1 MFFILLQFL
10 LLTATSAGWAAI
22 LKRLLKI
29 ESPWSLSLTTLLFG
43 AGFAVQILLLQNLVY
58 CNIPVQTAFALPAA
72 IGFYG
77 VFLLVRNLPP
87 LSPSDRNRAAA
98 VLAAVFFVQVFSALV
113 ESPSFFYGK
122 GHTDQFNYTVL
133 SQFILTQPFHST
145 AADIHLQP
153 WLTRTH
159 EFKEWRIGQAVAQ
172 AYAASL
178 SFSNTKEAYAGIS
191 SFCLALLALVT
202 YSLARAL
209 AIPANLSV
217 TAALWTG
224 LAPALTRYH
233 LEGFLSQSVSLFVLP
248 FLGLWARTTT
258 RKPGYAI
265 ALPAIALAYLL
276 VCYVELLPVGLVAFA
291 ALAVYLLS
299 RDGVRR
305 LAPSIAAVLLS
316 ILLVPYALV
325 SSFNFLIIQLERAGQ
340 RPQSVEAQAGLAGT
354 IPGWIQGLVG
364 FPFLVYPLQL
374 LTALT
379 LTGLAGFAIY
389 KSSRRTGAFLSALL
403 APPVLILAYLFLQT
417 PLAKYPFSK
426 LQDSYVYLWI
436 LLPVAGLSRL
446 RQPQPALIFTA
457 VLTLFAALGSYNHNL
472 PILQHAGILQTLQSK
487 ETVASINYAESHRG
501 RTYLVNH
508 ADPYAAG
515 WLAYHARDSKAYLTP
530 PRLADF
536 SLNQSAYEFTRVP
549 NYLPG
554 LILLSQTGVHSQE
567 DSGGVPTLDVSNPQ
581 GEERDT
587 ADVWYWLADNLDIDI
602 NRWDNDPRPV
612 EYKFK
617 VRVDPGPSNPS
628 TYRKMRMTNS
638 RTGISSIIETN
649 GGQTPVIPLILAPG
663 RNAFFFELLE
673 PTQPTVNL
681 PHDGRKLMVRLV
693 NPAVS
698 DPRPIEKPDPALLR
712 AIAGTVPVPPQIKAS
727 NPQGEDK
734 SEITSWFWVAQNM
747 DLQIRRTDSDPAD
760 HIYQLNFRAAAG
772 FASPDPART
781 IRLTHAETGTETI
794 LKLSAP
800 ALLSATLNLKPG
812 VNNVK
817 LELVNAPP
825 QTVKAPGDARVHMLR
840 VEEFG
845 LRYLRANN

>member
-10 LLTATSAGWAAI
+10 LLTATSAGWAFL

-29 ESPWSLSLTTLLFG
+29 ESPWTLSLSTLLFG
-43 AGFAVQILLLQNLVY
+43 AGFAVQILFLQNLVY

-87 LSPSDRNRAAA
+87 LTPGDRNRAAA
-98 VLAAVFFVQVFSALV
+98 ILAAIFFVQIFSALV
-113 ESPSFFYGK
+113 ESPGFFYGK
-122 GHTDQFNYTVL
+122 GHTDQYNYTIL

-145 AADIHLQP
+145 PADIHLQP
-153 WLTRTH
+153 WLTRTY

-178 SFSNTKEAYAGIS
+178 SFSNAKEAYAGIS
-191 SFCLALLALVT
+191 AFCLALLALVT

-209 AIPANLSV
+209 AIPSNLAA

-258 RKPGYAI
+258 RRPGYAI

-276 VCYVELLPVGLVAFA
+276 VCYVELLPVGLFGFGT
-291 ALAVYLLS
+291 LSIFLLY
-299 RDGVRR
+299 RDGIRR
-305 LAPSIAAVLLS
+305 FAPAVATVILS
-316 ILLVPYALV
+316 LLLVPYAV
-325 SSFNFLIIQLERAGQ
+325 ITSYNFLIVQLERAGQ
-340 RPQSVEAQAGLAGT
+340 RHQSLEAQAGLAGT
-354 IPGWIQGLVG
+354 IPGWIQGLAD
-364 FPFLVYPLQL
+364 FPFLAYPLQL
-374 LTALT
+374 LTALA
-379 LTGLAGFAIY
+379 LTGLAGFALY
-389 KSSRRTGAFLSALL
+389 KSSRRNVAFLSALL
-403 APPVLILAYLFLQT
+403 APPVLILSYLFLQT

-426 LQDSYVYLWI
+426 IQDSFVYLWI
-436 LLPVAGLSRL
+436 LLPVAGLARL
-446 RQPQPALIFTA
+446 RQPQPALIFPA
-457 VLTLFAALGSYNHNL
+457 VLTLFAALGSYNHHL

-487 ETVASINYAESHRG
+487 ETVDSINYAETHRG
-501 RTYLVNH
+501 QTYLVNH
-508 ADPYAAG
+508 TDPHAAG
-515 WLAYHARDSKAYLTP
+515 WLAFHVRDSKAYLTP
-530 PRLADF
+530 PRLADY
-536 SLNQSAYEFTRVP
+536 SINKAAYEFTKVP
-549 NYLPG
+549 DYLPG
-554 LILLSQTGVHSQE
+554 MILLSQTGVHSQ
-567 DSGGVPTLDVSNPQ
+567 DASGGVPTLDVSNPQ
-581 GEERDT
+581 GEERDA
-587 ADVWYWLADNLDIDI
+587 ADVWYWLADTLDIEI

-628 TYRKMRMTNS
+628 LYRKMRLTNS
-638 RTGISSIIETN
+638 RTGLVSLIETN
-649 GGQTPVIPLILAPG
+649 AGQTPVVPLILAPG
-663 RNAFFFELLE
+663 RNAFFLELLE
-673 PTQPTVNL
+673 PTQPTVAL

-693 NPAVS
+693 NPSVS

-712 AIAGTVPVPPQIKAS
+712 AIATGVPAVPQISAT

-734 SEITSWFWVAQNM
+734 SDFTSWFWVAQNM

-772 FASPDPART
+772 FANPDPART
-781 IRLTHAETGTETI
+781 IRITHSETGTETI
-794 LKLSAP
+794 LKLTAP
-800 ALLSATLNLKPG
+800 AVLSATLNLKPG
-812 VNNVK
+812 INNVK
-817 LELVNAPP
+817 LELVGAPP

-845 LRYLRANN
+845 LRFLRVNN